1 MCRIYVGYIIYITF
15 KFISSTSAPVGL
27 EDVSKY
33 PELFSTLLASGMWT
47 IEDLK
52 KLAGLNFLRVFREVE
67 RVNIFTLKIRWN
79 LRMKSKNFSEY
90 ILSTYLQIIGFSNA
104 AGGVGT

>member
-1 MCRIYVGYIIYITF
+1 MICIIMLNNLP
-15 KFISSTSAPVGL
+15 FISAPIGL

-33 PELFSTLLASGMWT
+33 PKLFSTLLASGMWT

-67 RVNIFTLKIRWN
+67 RVKYL
-79 LRMKSKNFSEY
+79 LL
-90 ILSTYLQIIGFSNA
+90 IL
-104 AGGVGT
+104 